1 MQRTSHVLMVRPSVF
16 RSNEETAPSN
26 HFQHRGDGSDAEVL
40 ERALQEFDAF
50 VELLQSHGVDV
61 WVVQADADAD
71 VPDALFPNNWISFH
85 DDGRVALYP
94 MQAENRRRERR
105 EDVVMDLEHV
115 RGFEIAEVL
124 DFTEFEEHG
133 RFLEGTGSLVL
144 DRTHRK
150 AYAALSPRTDR
161 LALER
166 FCEAF
171 DFEGIAFHALQPT
184 PAGRLPIY
192 HTNVMMGIGTD
203 FVAVCLDCVDDPEE
217 RELLRESLAEDG
229 REIIALTEEQIAS
242 FAGNLLEIE
251 GGAGQALIVLSRRG
265 FASLR
270 SDQIEAL
277 QRHGTLVTPELS
289 TIESHGGGSAR
300 CMLAEIHL
308 PLSVPE

>member
-1 MQRTSHVLMVRPSVF
+1 MVRPSVF
-16 RSNEETAPSN
+16 RSNEETAASN
-26 HFQHRGDGSDAEVL
+26 HFQHHRDGSDAEVL

-251 GGAGQALIVLSRRG
+251 NGAGQALIVLSRRG

-277 QRHGTLVTPELS
+277 QRHGTLVTPDLT
-289 TIESHGGGSAR
+289 TIETHGGGSAR